1 MNFKSAI
8 MGMIAISLLV
18 VVIVALHET
27 VSYDVSISKKYGN
40 IAAIDSEGKI
50 IASGRANL
58 DDAFIIQKA
67 FDSINNMGIIY
78 FEKGEYNLSRPVKVM
93 NKNLV
98 IQGNKAKFVINTGNG
113 EPGYSFSGTR
123 IKKTPLLSDANEGD
137 SLIVLGDT
145 SYINAGDII
154 TIYNDVP
161 WCPDD
166 YADHRTGETYTVKS
180 VLGSTVELNSNL
192 IRSYTTK
199 LNSQTRIY
207 RPVTI
212 KIDSCTFLG
221 IGSEES
227 VKGLMLKFSK
237 NSKISNCYFDN
248 NGQSS
253 ISLITCY
260 GTEVNK
266 NVILNSNRDGYGYG
280 VSVSNACTD
289 IVVKDNDIR
298 NCRHCVTSG
307 CSDNYGVNRDIDILS
322 NTLYAGKE
330 AAVDAHPVTL
340 DYLVANNTI
349 YAHGNSAFSDGT
361 KYSIFS
367 NNIVYGN
374 AVHKRGNINNSTKII
389 DSNHIENGSLFYE
402 QDYGNINEMAI
413 VNNNVVMRANDYGIY
428 LRNQEVKKLN
438 ISNNLISGGNYG
450 IRIYVKLKSSNITIF
465 NNTIK
470 ETRKDGIYLKY
481 ETVSEDR
488 FLNISHNTI
497 KNTNKVNSDSK
508 GISLYGIKNAIV
520 CNNQIFDNYT

>member
-1 MNFKSAI
+1 
-8 MGMIAISLLV
+8 
-18 VVIVALHET
+18 
-27 VSYDVSISKKYGN
+27 
-40 IAAIDSEGKI
+40 
-50 IASGRANL
+50 
-58 DDAFIIQKA
+58 
-67 FDSINNMGIIY
+67 
-78 FEKGEYNLSRPVKVM
+78 
-93 NKNLV
+93 
-98 IQGNKAKFVINTGNG
+98 
-113 EPGYSFSGTR
+113 
-123 IKKTPLLSDANEGD
+123 
-137 SLIVLGDT
+137 
-145 SYINAGDII
+145 
-154 TIYNDVP
+154 
-161 WCPDD
+161 
-166 YADHRTGETYTVKS
+166 
-180 VLGSTVELNSNL
+180 
-192 IRSYTTK
+192 
-199 LNSQTRIY
+199 
-207 RPVTI
+207 
-212 KIDSCTFLG
+212 
-221 IGSEES
+221 
-227 VKGLMLKFSK
+227 MLKFCK

-349 YAHGNSAFSDGT
+349 YAQGNSAFSDGT
-361 KYSIFS
+361 KYSIFL

-481 ETVSEDR
+481 ETVSED
-488 FLNISHNTI
+488 NI
-497 KNTNKVNSDSK
+497 
-508 GISLYGIKNAIV
+508 
-520 CNNQIFDNYT
+520 